1 MTRVWVATSDPLT
14 TRLAGPGIRAW
25 SIASALAAAGHDVT
39 LTTSAELDRRT
50 ADFVV
55 QRLGPR
61 PAELAARV
69 DVVVAQGALLDEHPG
84 LGDSEVV
91 WVADMY
97 DPVHLETLQA
107 MSGADPVHRRFAN
120 RGRVA
125 SVDGQLLRADLV
137 LCASPRQRDLWIGHL
152 AALGRLNPASY
163 DDDPTLRRLVTEVP
177 FGLPDEPAV
186 HRTNRVREVVP
197 GIGRSDHVVLWGGG
211 VYDWFDPLTL
221 VRAVAIASERLH
233 SLRLLFLGMR
243 HPVAGESEAAR
254 RTRALAD
261 ELGIAGRHV
270 FFTDEWV
277 PYDDRADVLL
287 EADVAVSTHLEH
299 VETAYAFRT
308 RMLDY
313 LWAGLPIVCT
323 AGDAFA
329 DLVAAEDLGAV
340 VPVGDAGAL
349 ADALLRTLADPAPYA
364 ERVAAVRDRFRWSRA
379 LAPLVDFCAAPRRA
393 PDLVDP
399 VLGPR
404 LRAARRRLGRQPT
417 GWRGHADVG
426 VQRYREGGWRE
437 VARRA
442 LPRR

>member
-1 MTRVWVATSDPLT
+1 MSRVWVATSDPLT
-14 TRLAGPGIRAW
+14 ARMAGPGIRAW
-25 SIASALAAAGHDVT
+25 AIASALAAAGHDVT
-39 LTTSAELDRRT
+39 LTTTADLDRRS
-50 ADFVV
+50 AAFVV
-55 QRLGPR
+55 QRLGR
-61 PAELAARV
+61 PEELIRRV

-84 LGDSEVV
+84 LGNCDVV

-107 MSGADPVHRRFAN
+107 MAGADPVHRRFAN
-120 RGRVA
+120 RGRIA
-125 SVDGQLLRADLV
+125 SVNGQLLRADLV

-152 AALGRLNPASY
+152 AALGRLNPSTY
-163 DDDPTLRRLVTEVP
+163 DDDPTLRRLLTEVP
-177 FGLPDEPAV
+177 FGLPDEPPE
-186 HRTNRVREVVP
+186 HRSPRVREVIP
-197 GIGRSDHVVLWGGG
+197 GIGRSDRVVLWGGG

-221 VRAVAIASERLH
+221 VRAVAIAAEKQP

-243 HPVAGESEAAR
+243 HPVAGESGTAR
-254 RTRALAD
+254 RTRVLAA
-261 ELGIAGRHV
+261 ELGLTDRHV
-270 FFTDEWV
+270 FFSDEWV
-277 PYDDRADVLL
+277 PYDERADVLL

-329 DLVAAEDLGAV
+329 DLVAAEQLGAV
-340 VPVGDAGAL
+340 VPVGDAEAL
-349 ADALLRTLADPAPYA
+349 AAALLRTLAEPRPYA
-364 ERVAAVRDRFRWSRA
+364 ERVAAVRERFTWSRT

-404 LRAARRRLGRQPT
+404 LATARRRLGRQPS
-417 GWRGHADVG
+417 GLRGHADVG

-442 LPRR
+442 LPGR